1 MTQTRADRSADLT
14 NGPMLQKI
22 ILFSIPLAAS
32 SILQLLFNAAD
43 VVVVGRFAGS
53 TALAAVGS
61 NGSLINLLVN
71 LFVGLSLGANVVA
84 ARCFGAKDEHGIQDT
99 VHTAVTLGLTSGV
112 LLAVVGFFAAR
123 SLLEL
128 MSCPEDV
135 IDLSSLYLKIYFIGM
150 PMNMLYNFSSA
161 LLRAVGDTKRPL
173 YCLAAAGIINVV
185 LNLVFV
191 IGFSMSVAGVA
202 LATIISETV
211 SACLVTAM
219 LVREKG
225 ALHLDLHKLG
235 FHAGALKQILLIGL
249 PAGLQSTVFSLSN
262 VVIQSAINSFGS
274 TVVAGSSA
282 SSNLEGF
289 VYTAMNAFAQ
299 AAVTFTSQNMGA
311 RKYHNLDRVMR
322 NCLLCAVVTGIL
334 LGGGAASSAA
344 SGSAAASSEAL
355 SADVQAIVDRGVL
368 KVGVKNAV
376 KGFSFQ
382 DTLTGEYTGLEDSL
396 AEMIA
401 EHLGVDV
408 EFTTVTAATRGELLD
423 SGDIDCVL
431 ATFTITDERRK
442 SWDFSTP
449 YYTDYVSVLVED
461 ASGIKELADLKD
473 KVVGVSSGS
482 TSARALVQAMIDAS
496 VISGDGFDADTFN
509 ADTWK
514 DGISFRQY
522 DDYPAISTA
531 LSAGEVNGFCVDKS
545 ILAIYKTDGRSYI
558 DAEFSP
564 QEYGIA
570 TKKGSGFS
578 ALCDELVTG
587 WLADGTIDGLI
598 KDNGLD

>member
-1 MTQTRADRSADLT
+1 MKKISRRSFV
-14 NGPMLQKI
+14 K
-22 ILFSIPLAAS
+22 AA
-32 SILQLLFNAAD
+32 
-43 VVVVGRFAGS
+43 G
-53 TALAAVGS
+53 TALA
-61 NGSLINLLVN
+61 L
-71 LFVGLSLGANVVA
+71 
-84 ARCFGAKDEHGIQDT
+84 
-99 VHTAVTLGLTSGV
+99 TALTGC
-112 LLAVVGFFAAR
+112 G
-123 SLLEL
+123 
-128 MSCPEDV
+128 
-135 IDLSSLYLKIYFIGM
+135 G
-150 PMNMLYNFSSA
+150 
-161 LLRAVGDTKRPL
+161 
-173 YCLAAAGIINVV
+173 
-185 LNLVFV
+185 
-191 IGFSMSVAGVA
+191 
-202 LATIISETV
+202 
-211 SACLVTAM
+211 
-219 LVREKG
+219 
-225 ALHLDLHKLG
+225 
-235 FHAGALKQILLIGL
+235 
-249 PAGLQSTVFSLSN
+249 
-262 VVIQSAINSFGS
+262 
-274 TVVAGSSA
+274 SA
-282 SSNLEGF
+282 SS
-289 VYTAMNAFAQ
+289 V
-299 AAVTFTSQNMGA
+299 AAST
-311 RKYHNLDRVMR
+311 
-322 NCLLCAVVTGIL
+322 
-334 LGGGAASSAA
+334 ASSAA

-431 ATFTITDERRK
+431 ATFTITDERKK

-461 ASGIKELADLKD
+461 SSGIKDLADLKD

-482 TSARALVQAMIDAS
+482 TSARALVQAMIDAG
-496 VISGDGFDADTFN
+496 IITGDGFDADTFN

-514 DGISFRQY
+514 DGVSFRQY

-545 ILAIYKTDGRSYI
+545 ILAIYKTEGRSYI

-564 QEYGIA
+564 QEYGVA

-578 ALCDELVTG
+578 AVCDELVTG

-598 KDNGLD
+598 KDNGLE

>member
-1 MTQTRADRSADLT
+1 MKKISRRSFV
-14 NGPMLQKI
+14 K
-22 ILFSIPLAAS
+22 AAGTA
-32 SILQLLFNAAD
+32 IAL
-43 VVVVGRFAGS
+43 
-53 TALAAVGS
+53 TAL
-61 NGSLINLLVN
+61 
-71 LFVGLSLGANVVA
+71 
-84 ARCFGAKDEHGIQDT
+84 
-99 VHTAVTLGLTSGV
+99 TACGG
-112 LLAVVGFFAAR
+112 
-123 SLLEL
+123 
-128 MSCPEDV
+128 
-135 IDLSSLYLKIYFIGM
+135 
-150 PMNMLYNFSSA
+150 
-161 LLRAVGDTKRPL
+161 
-173 YCLAAAGIINVV
+173 
-185 LNLVFV
+185 
-191 IGFSMSVAGVA
+191 
-202 LATIISETV
+202 
-211 SACLVTAM
+211 
-219 LVREKG
+219 
-225 ALHLDLHKLG
+225 
-235 FHAGALKQILLIGL
+235 
-249 PAGLQSTVFSLSN
+249 
-262 VVIQSAINSFGS
+262 
-274 TVVAGSSA
+274 SA
-282 SSNLEGF
+282 SSS
-289 VYTAMNAFAQ
+289 V
-299 AAVTFTSQNMGA
+299 AAST
-311 RKYHNLDRVMR
+311 
-322 NCLLCAVVTGIL
+322 
-334 LGGGAASSAA
+334 ASSAA
-344 SGSAAASSEAL
+344 SGSAAASSGAV
-355 SADVQAIVDRGVL
+355 SADVQAIIDRGVL

-461 ASGIKELADLKD
+461 SSGIKALADLKD

-482 TSARALVQAMIDAS
+482 TSARALVQEMIDEG
-496 VISGDGFDADTFN
+496 VITGEGFNADTFN

-564 QEYGIA
+564 QEYGVA

-578 ALCDELVTG
+578 AVCDELISG
-587 WLADGTIDGLI
+587 WLSDGTIDGLI
-598 KDNGLD
+598 KENGLA